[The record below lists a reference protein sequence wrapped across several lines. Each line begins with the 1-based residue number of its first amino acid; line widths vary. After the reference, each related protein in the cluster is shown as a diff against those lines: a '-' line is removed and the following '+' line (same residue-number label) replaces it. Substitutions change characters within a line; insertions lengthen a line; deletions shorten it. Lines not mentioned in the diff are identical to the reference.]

1 MVKHFLDQHMQLEAE
16 VVLLMKKTPD
26 QPVEEPD
33 KQGRGG
39 NYLYFTTMAL
49 LICRPGVVKY
59 DPL

>member
-1 MVKHFLDQHMQLEAE
+1 MKHFLDQHMQLEAE
-16 VVLLMKKTPD
+16 VVLPKKKPPD
-26 QPVEEPD
+26 QPAEYPD
-33 KQGRGG
+33 NQGRGG

>member
-1 MVKHFLDQHMQLEAE
+1 
-16 VVLLMKKTPD
+16 MKNPD

>member
-1 MVKHFLDQHMQLEAE
+1 MVKHILDQHMQLEAE
-16 VVLLMKKTPD
+16 VLLLKKKSPV
-26 QPVEEPD
+26 QPIEEPD
-33 KQGRGG
+33 IQGRGG